1 MRHNRLANL
10 ATYDALPQPPPP
22 VLNPGHYVGCPLA
35 LVQGFTPEQRTL
47 QWLVY
52 LLAFQ
57 QAQIEARPSLL
68 ERDLL
73 GTWN

>member
-1 MRHNRLANL
+1 
-10 ATYDALPQPPPP
+10 
-22 VLNPGHYVGCPLA
+22 
-35 LVQGFTPEQRTL
+35 VQGFSAEQRTL

-57 QAQIEARPSLL
+57 QAQIETRPSLL